1 MAGGLKKANKPFKSR
16 HASKRSLKEAA
27 KGKVEKTDANNK
39 ALKVV
44 SKRDRRNKKDQLKSN
59 KISNSIKA
67 RALFT
72 GTKIDRII
80 TIVPLTNNIDPRV
93 IIKQILSPMGEE
105 ELIFSSPVLESNVQV
120 ITVKVNR
127 FKSSLKFILPD
138 MSNLMNILDACK
150 VSDFIIFGLSAVE
163 EVNEEYGEQII
174 RAVQAQGISND
185 FCVLPDLVSNYP
197 KKNLQLDI
205 YKSLSSFYEH
215 FFPACDRLF
224 ILENSND
231 QLNILR
237 NLCQKFPHRINW
249 RDSRGYLV
257 ADKLDKI
264 DINNEESLLVIE
276 GIVRGNGFNPDN
288 LVHIPGFGDKQIIKI
303 EKASKSND
311 MTDDD
316 LVPTDK
322 LESLNDLMDEEAK
335 DEDYDVSDMDDYED
349 EDSEDDWNL
358 VNEVESA
365 PKRRLPKGM
374 TEYHARWY
382 KDEELEEM
390 INEVGLQSET
400 EELEE
405 VDMDDM
411 EDEGEEVA
419 VEQEDDDEDAMET
432 DLSPEEHKKQLDI
445 YRKRERDEL
454 QWPDEIELRPED
466 RATDALSKYRGV
478 KSLPTTFWDCDEYDE
493 NKPEDWQRYLRITNY
508 RNYRIQNIK
517 EFKRNAKVLAGDR
530 VKIYVKLANDG
541 FAKLQDPK
549 VSPFV
554 LYGLLPNEHKLAV
567 CNFEIKSW
575 EAYDEPIKSHDRMV
589 VQYGFRRYV
598 IEPLISQLTRNAN
611 KVSKYQRF
619 LHQGQTAFATAIIPV
634 AMTNTPALFFTEKD
648 QGAIQIIAQGTFAN
662 TDFRRVI
669 AKRAV
674 LTGEVYRIHKNVVT
688 IRFMFF
694 HAEDVKAYKNV
705 PIFTKMGR
713 SGFIRESLGT
723 HGEFK
728 ASFDGKLN
736 QQDIVGMEL
745 FRREWPSEGKEILY

>member
-16 HASKRSLKEAA
+16 HASKRSLKEAN
-27 KGKVEKTDANNK
+27 KGKVEKTVANNK
-39 ALKVV
+39 ALKIVT
-44 SKRDRRNKKDQLKSN
+44 KTDRRNKKDQLKGN

-72 GTKIDRII
+72 GTKIDRIV
-80 TIVPLTNNIDPRV
+80 TIVPLTQNLDPK
-93 IIKQILSPMGEE
+93 IIIRQILSPVEE
-105 ELIFSSPVLESNVQV
+105 SELVFSSAVTESNVQV
-120 ITVKVNR
+120 ITVRVNR

-138 MSNLMNILDACK
+138 MSNLLSILDACK
-150 VSDFIIFGLSAVE
+150 VADFVMFGLSSVE
-163 EVNEEYGEQII
+163 EVNEMYGEQII
-174 RAVQAQGISND
+174 RAVQAQGISSD
-185 FCVLPDLVSNYP
+185 YCVLPDLVTNYP

-205 YKSLSSFYEH
+205 YKSLLSFYEH
-215 FFPACDRLF
+215 FFPTCDKLF
-224 ILENSND
+224 ILENAND

-237 NLCQKFPHRINW
+237 NLCQKFPHRVTW
-249 RDSRGYLV
+249 RDSRGYMV

-264 DINNEESLLVIE
+264 DINGEESMLVIE
-276 GIVRGNGFNPDN
+276 GIVRGNGFNPDT
-288 LVHIPGFGDKQIIKI
+288 LVHIPGFGDKQIERI
-303 EKASKSND
+303 EKVVRANE
-311 MTDDD
+311 MTDGD
-316 LVPTDK
+316 LVPTEKRETLDA
-322 LESLNDLMDEEAK
+322 LVVEDSK
-335 DEDYDVSDMDDYED
+335 DEDFDVSDMDEDDYED
-349 EDSEDDWNL
+349 DQDDWNL
-358 VNEVESA
+358 VNEVEKA

-374 TEYHARWY
+374 TEYHARWF
-382 KDEELEEM
+382 KDAELEEM
-390 INEVGLQSET
+390 IQEVGLQSDD
-400 EELEE
+400 EEVEE
-405 VDMDDM
+405 VDMDEEPEMPQM
-411 EDEGEEVA
+411 E
-419 VEQEDDDEDAMET
+419 EDDNELMET
-432 DLSPEEHKKQLDI
+432 DISPEEHSKQLEV

-454 QWPDEIELRPED
+454 QWPDQIELRPEE
-466 RATDALSKYRGV
+466 RATERLAKYRGV
-478 KSLPTTFWDCDEYDE
+478 KSLPSTFWDCDEYDE
-493 NKPEDWQRYLRITNY
+493 NRPDHWQQYLRITNY

-517 EFKRNAKVLAGDR
+517 EYGKNVKVVAGDK
-530 VKIYVKLANDG
+530 VKVYVKFANDA
-541 FAKLQDPK
+541 FVKLQDPK

-554 LYGLLPNEHKLAV
+554 LYGLLPKEHKMAV
-567 CNFEIKSW
+567 CNFEIKTW
-575 EAYDEPIKSHDRMV
+575 EAYDEPIQSKDKMV

-611 KVSKYQRF
+611 KVSKFQRF
-619 LHQGQTAFATAIIPV
+619 LHQGQTAFATAIVPV
-634 AMTNTPALFFTEKD
+634 SMTNTPALFFKEK
-648 QGAIQIIAQGTFAN
+648 GNGGLQIIAQGTFAN

-745 FRREWPSEGKEILY
+745 FKREWPQEGKEILY